1 MIPII
6 YGSTEPA
13 FIEVQKAFQRNFERG
28 EDVASV
34 NLPGREVNLWMIP
47 LSWA

>member
-6 YGSTEPA
+6 YESTEPA
-13 FIEVQKAFQRNFERG
+13 FIEVKKAFRRNFERG

-34 NLPGREVNLWMIP
+34 NLPG
-47 LSWA
+47 